1 MGKNY
6 LKVALRNIVRL
17 KEYSLINIL
26 GLSVGMA
33 SFILIFLFVRYE
45 MSYDR
50 YHDKAE
56 RIYRVVQEG
65 AVTGNRSA
73 ITPNPMAPELVRE
86 IPEISYA
93 VRINDI
99 HSKLLVSY
107 QNRFFKEEHFILTDP
122 EVFQVFSFPLV
133 KGDPDTVLK
142 DKFSVVISEEM
153 AEKYFGIEEP
163 VGKVLHVDNQ
173 FDFIVTGVMKNVP
186 RNSHFHCDFL
196 TSFAC
201 ADDLY
206 WKGFSEDRT
215 QSSLHTYILL
225 QKGVSVPE
233 LEDKLTVFAERFM
246 QPVIQEYAPMA
257 DQIPGGLESLKFKLF
272 LQPLTQIHL
281 HSHLFAE
288 LSANYDIRYIYIFSA
303 VALFILVISCV
314 NFTNLTTACST
325 RRTKEIGIRK
335 VLGARRS
342 QLIKQFITESLVMAL
357 TALLLAAV
365 MVAILR
371 PIIHP
376 LMGEDLIGRAS
387 RSGSIWL
394 ALILLAFIVGIASGS
409 YPAFFVSAS
418 QPVSSLRGSLLFR
431 SKTFF
436 RSFLVVVQFVIT
448 IGLIFSTLVVSRQ
461 LHYLK
466 NKKLGFQK
474 EHVIV
479 LPFEDQFELSRF
491 PLVKNELLKNPQILS
506 VAGAS
511 NIVSRVYSSSPFW
524 WEGAQEGDSMR
535 VEKLFVDDDFIDTFG
550 IRIVHGRNF
559 SEEIKTDQENSF
571 IINETAAKAFGWE
584 SPLGKKLA
592 WARKREE
599 KGTVIGVVEDFHFR
613 SLHQKIEPLIL
624 VLGGEFFDNMYIK
637 VHHKSVPAALSF
649 IQKTC
654 RHFFPERPLEYF
666 FLDDDIDK
674 MYKSETM
681 MGRLFWYV
689 SSLAIFIACLGL
701 FGLISYSTE
710 QRTKEI
716 GIRKVLGSSVFGVV
730 TLLSKDFVRLLVVAN
745 LIAWPLA
752 YYVMHKWLQN
762 FAYRIDVSILVF
774 VLSTAGTL
782 IVALFTLSF
791 RSVRAARANPADTLR
806 YE

>member
-6 LKVALRNIVRL
+6 LKVALRNIMRL

-26 GLSVGMA
+26 GLSIGMA

-56 RIYRVVQEG
+56 RIYRVAQEN

-73 ITPNPMAPELVRE
+73 ITPNPMAPELARE

-99 HSKLLVSY
+99 HSKFLVSY
-107 QNRFFKEEHFILTDP
+107 QNRFFKEEHFILADP

-133 KGDPDTVLK
+133 KGDLDTVLK

-153 AEKYFGIEEP
+153 AEKYFGREEP

-225 QKGVSVPE
+225 QKGVSVSE
-233 LEDKLTVFAERFM
+233 LEHKLKTFAERFM

-272 LQPLTQIHL
+272 LQPLTRIHL